1 MYFLIAKKNIYEFM
15 GRIPFQLRAYAWIY
29 IFELLLVSYYAF
41 RKELIDTYKFITK
54 VDFTKKS
61 IHDENKGLH
70 NIPSFFSCWHENKC
84 SERNTC

>member
-1 MYFLIAKKNIYEFM
+1 MNGLSTGES
-15 GRIPFQLRAYAWIY
+15 G
-29 IFELLLVSYYAF
+29 
-41 RKELIDTYKFITK
+41 FITK

-84 SERNTC
+84 SERNTY